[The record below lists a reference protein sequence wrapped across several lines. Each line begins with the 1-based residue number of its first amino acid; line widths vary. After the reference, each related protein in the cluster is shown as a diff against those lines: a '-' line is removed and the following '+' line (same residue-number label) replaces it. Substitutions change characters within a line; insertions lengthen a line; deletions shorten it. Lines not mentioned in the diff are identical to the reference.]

1 MVLLKESRGAV
12 AAGCC
17 CSCKLGYWC
26 AGGLAVGGAAGTSVG
41 RTAAA
46 GREGANRGGCGWKR
60 EGRKGAAADC
70 CCVLSS

>member
-1 MVLLKESRGAV
+1 MELLQESTGAV

-17 CSCKLGYWC
+17 WLCRWECWC
-26 AGGLAVGGAAGTSVG
+26 EGGLAAGGAAGTSVG
-41 RTAAA
+41 RTVA
-46 GREGANRGGCGWKR
+46 GREGGNRGGCGWKR